1 MECNITYLLETAKH
15 CSLAWIKLIRE
26 RFGKKVC
33 KKKRCS
39 YIKGLN
45 KVGENQIK
53 LDPRSYCKI
62 KWTMAALHSYQVWI
76 LCKAN
81 ISQTKCGKTGSF
93 VYFLKNEALYAAR
106 LLRTPPKRKISID
119 QGGQV
124 IETNPIAA
132 NEQLQP
138 AKKTPRTVQ
147 LVTVS
152 RKQSVPKKVT
162 TKKNSSRNLRLC
174 RRFGSD
180 RKPQLLIIRDRF
192 FSVGC
197 KFYSNKNYG

>member
-1 MECNITYLLETAKH
+1 MNHGSLTFLSSVDTFENKH
-15 CSLAWIKLIRE
+15 FPDHVWQNRICS
-26 RFGKKVC
+26 
-33 KKKRCS
+33 
-39 YIKGLN
+39 
-45 KVGENQIK
+45 
-53 LDPRSYCKI
+53 
-62 KWTMAALHSYQVWI
+62 
-76 LCKAN
+76 
-81 ISQTKCGKTGSF
+81 SF

-197 KFYSNKNYG
+197 KFYSNKNYGKNFYGITALHYKNKF